1 VRFKRRV
8 GAFAAAYQI
17 EMFWVGLAQFG
28 RTRVHRPPRHRSN
41 QGACQTRASRVSRP
55 IPLLVAVAVFA
66 AASASFAYSSF
77 GGELVQQT
85 SRERGVTVRAR
96 PLELSPGANVWT
108 FEVVLETHSVEL
120 TDDLADRGDV
130 GLA

>member
-1 VRFKRRV
+1 
-8 GAFAAAYQI
+8 
-17 EMFWVGLAQFG
+17 
-28 RTRVHRPPRHRSN
+28 
-41 QGACQTRASRVSRP
+41 
-55 IPLLVAVAVFA
+55 VFA